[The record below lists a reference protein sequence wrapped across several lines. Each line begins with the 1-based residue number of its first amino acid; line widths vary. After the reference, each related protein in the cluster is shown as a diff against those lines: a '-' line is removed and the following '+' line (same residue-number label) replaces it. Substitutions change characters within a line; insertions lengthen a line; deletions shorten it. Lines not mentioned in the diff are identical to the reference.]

1 MRWPPGAAGRSS
13 GSQVKVERS
22 VEVAATPVEA
32 FAKLSDVKVLSSL
45 FTGFMEWYP
54 TEAPNRFRTITQA
67 GPAPLGGEVELE
79 FWPESG
85 AVSWHATRG
94 VHQLGRFLIRR
105 SDAGSEV
112 TLRVFYH
119 LDGGIASRLAEWLAS
134 MTVGRAAEE
143 ALTRLRRSIEAQPP
157 RRRKQAA

>member
-1 MRWPPGAAGRSS
+1 M
-13 GSQVKVERS
+13 KVERS

-32 FAKLSDVKVLSSL
+32 FAKLSDVKVLASL

-54 TEAPNRFRTITQA
+54 TEQPNRFRTVIFM

-85 AVSWHATRG
+85 SVTWHATRG

-105 SDAGSEV
+105 SDVGSKV
-112 TLRVFYH
+112 TLRIFYH
-119 LDGGIASRLAEWLAS
+119 LDGGIASRLAERLAAIA
-134 MTVGRAAEE
+134 VQRAVDE
-143 ALTRLRRSIEAQPP
+143 ALVRLRRSIESQPP